1 MATEKKNGLK
11 PIGNGIFLQKPC
23 VIFTEWL
30 ATVWSRLEPAHW
42 NKTNDA
48 DFSINYI
55 AITTDVQSLIKVS
68 AKEMFHLCCKKSET
82 RTSGF
87 IEDTHKF
94 ANSRYMSLNNNLI
107 AIFFSKSI
115 FLLWQL
121 IFPCRNIMSSKM
133 TMNHFIMLTNWFNM
147 QNAHLQIL

>member
-107 AIFFSKSI
+107 AIFFFQIDI
-115 FLLWQL
+115 FTVAIDFSVSQYHVIKNDYESLYNAHQL
-121 IFPCRNIMSSKM
+121 I
-133 TMNHFIMLTNWFNM
+133 
-147 QNAHLQIL
+147 